1 MFPRSKVI
9 YIWIHISIRIETF
22 FRVSINI
29 LHFFS
34 PPSLEMFPRSKVSGE
49 LTFEKRVP
57 ARDAPP
63 SHTEREILKSQLY
76 GYCTWYVEWRADF

>member
-1 MFPRSKVI
+1 
-9 YIWIHISIRIETF
+9 
-22 FRVSINI
+22 
-29 LHFFS
+29 
-34 PPSLEMFPRSKVSGE
+34 MFPRSKVSGE